1 MINKLRFHFNALY
14 NRIIWKL
21 KKKPIVKSID
31 ETLDYI
37 RNMDKDVDIAII
49 EKRLSL
55 SRYGDGE
62 FTLIDVEYE
71 WFIHG
76 ATDKIALN
84 GKFVNEVPEG
94 REVAEINDPV
104 YESQIIESIF

>member
-37 RNMDKDVDIAII
+37 NEQHCFV
-49 EKRLSL
+49 

-62 FTLIDVEYE
+62 CTLIDVEYE

>member
-37 RNMDKDVDIAII
+37 NEQHCFV
-49 EKRLSL
+49 

-84 GKFVNEVPEG
+84 VKFVNEVPEG

>member
-37 RNMDKDVDIAII
+37 NEQHCFV
-49 EKRLSL
+49 

-104 YESQIIESIF
+104 YESQIIESFF